1 MDIKDEISLLF
12 PELLLSW
19 HFTTPIG
26 TLSKIIN
33 TGKEVGK
40 HRDIEDSVLTNN

>member
-1 MDIKDEISLLF
+1 MERKDEKSLIF
-12 PELLLSW
+12 SRLLWSR

-33 TGKEVGK
+33 IGKEVGK
-40 HRDIEDSVLTNN
+40 HRDIEDTVFTNN

>member
-1 MDIKDEISLLF
+1 MERKDEISLLF
-12 PELLLSW
+12 PSLLLSW

-33 TGKEVGK
+33 IGKEVGK
-40 HRDIEDSVLTNN
+40 HRDIEDTVFTNN